1 MIDLLIHSDRDITL
15 LTCEECAIDVYVE
28 LVNRGCRFLQS
39 EKRIVEEIAKS
50 NGVVEITKLV
60 AESNKN
66 DVFFVL
72 GMENESSL
80 IDRDVFIDCCVEE
93 FIDED
98 SIPESSEVFMVDC
111 DCDDSEFE
119 EFMSDIVDTLIDK
132 EMKELKETE
141 EDCLCDECLSVL
153 EIIKEDDLS
162 LEESLREA
170 YRCGRQAALY
180 EIVEEI
186 QSKIFE

>member
-1 MIDLLIHSDRDITL
+1 MIDLLTHSDRDITL

-39 EKRIVEEIAKS
+39 EKRIVEQIAKS

-66 DVFFVL
+66 DVFFIF

-98 SIPESSEVFMVDC
+98 SIPESSEVFMMDC
-111 DCDDSEFE
+111 ECSDCIPSV
-119 EFMSDIVDTLIDK
+119 SDFVNLFLD
-132 EMKELKETE
+132 EETE
-141 EDCLCDECLSVL
+141 EKCLCDECLSVL
-153 EIIKEDDLS
+153 EIIEDDDLS

-180 EIVEEI
+180 EIAEEI
-186 QSKIFE
+186 ESKIFE